1 MDWKREH
8 DGEDTW
14 MESEA
19 SVHKYLT
26 THSEHNQAPG
36 IVKQI
41 NHIRFL
47 HLTELILP
55 HNHIDCVEALTR
67 VYMPFIQELCLRT
80 SPIK

>member
-1 MDWKREH
+1 
-8 DGEDTW
+8 

-26 THSEHNQAPG
+26 THLGHNQIPG

-47 HLTELILP
+47 HLTELILT
-55 HNHIDCVEALTR
+55 HNHIDCVEALPG

-80 SPIK
+80 SAIK